1 LTFKSISWYIYA
13 KVNLIKN
20 MVYNEKQLHIRLP
33 VEIYR
38 ELKTKCASELISMQ
52 DYVSNSITFSLD
64 QNLLEKPSSESSED
78 RESHALKVLE
88 HFPLF
93 HDVKHDD
100 LVKLSKAAVILHFK
114 KGDVIIREGDIPT
127 LYYIIAKGSVRVSK
141 ISQSGKEYTIVIR
154 HEAETFGL
162 PSVIK
167 GTPHI
172 ASSIA
177 FEATE
182 VLAIE
187 RNVFLD
193 FIAGNPIVMSRI
205 IDTEMERTS
214 SLYERMIEMT
224 SYSAPQRVAKI
235 LYILYSEYGDTLRFT
250 HEDIATLC
258 WTTTETTTRVI
269 TRLKNAD
276 VIRSDRGMIQ
286 IKDPTKLRLYG
297 ENIHSLGL
305 SEDLT

>member
-1 LTFKSISWYIYA
+1 
-13 KVNLIKN
+13 

-38 ELKTKCASELISMQ
+38 KLKTKCASELISMQ

-64 QNLLEKPSSESSED
+64 QNLLKKPSSESSED
-78 RESHALKVLE
+78 RQSHALKVLE

-93 HDVKHDD
+93 HGVKHDD

-141 ISQSGKEYTIVIR
+141 ISQSGKEYTIVVR
-154 HEAETFGL
+154 HKAETFGH
-162 PSVIK
+162 PSVII

-177 FEATE
+177 LEDTE

-187 RNVFLD
+187 RQDFLD
-193 FIAGNPIVMSRI
+193 FMSRKLIVMSRI
-205 IDTEMERTS
+205 IHMEMERTCY
-214 SLYERMIEMT
+214 LYERMIEMT
-224 SYSAPQRVAKI
+224 SESAPQRVTKI

-250 HEDIATLC
+250 HEEIATLS
-258 WTTTETTTRVI
+258 WTTTETATRVI
-269 TRLKNAD
+269 ARLKNADVIARLKNAD
-276 VIRSDRGMIQ
+276 VIRSDRGSIQ
-286 IKDPTKLRLYG
+286 IKDHKKLRIYG
-297 ENIHSLGL
+297 ESIHSLGL
-305 SEDLT
+305 SEDLS